1 MKIFIKNNKGVIILF
16 LLNFMVLFS
25 LYNLMGGFEDFNN
38 FIYFMLLSI
47 FNLLVYLILKY
58 LNERKTY
65 KSLEKKP
72 EVFEDCLNSFGD
84 STLGKYLNEYTREL
98 Y

>member
-38 FIYFMLLSI
+38 FIYFI
-47 FNLLVYLILKY
+47 VIKHI
-58 LNERKTY
+58 
-65 KSLEKKP
+65 
-72 EVFEDCLNSFGD
+72 
-84 STLGKYLNEYTREL
+84 
-98 Y
+98 